1 MTHEEKDAPGA
12 ATPGETMNIP
22 RKTYYTAKEVD
33 DLLMTVTRNSHVNID
48 GGPVYNKEQ
57 VLHLIETLKVENS
70 LLQKRHLQR
79 NRRNGLLRKL
89 RVLRDRFLNRDV
101 TDRESLSKRRK
112 FRH

>member
-57 VLHLIETLKVENS
+57 VLHLIETLKVDDP

-79 NRRNGLLRKL
+79 HRRNGFLRKL
-89 RVLRDRFLNRDV
+89 CVLRDRFLNRNS
-101 TDRESLSKRRK
+101 TDRKPLNKRRK

>member
-1 MTHEEKDAPGA
+1 MAHEEKDAPGA

-48 GGPVYNKEQ
+48 GGPLFNKEE
-57 VLHLIETLKVENS
+57 VLRLVAGFKVDDL

-79 NRRNGLLRKL
+79 NRRNGFLRKL

-101 TDRESLSKRRK
+101 ADRESLSKKGK
-112 FRH
+112 FCH

>member
-12 ATPGETMNIP
+12 ATPGAT
-22 RKTYYTAKEVD
+22 
-33 DLLMTVTRNSHVNID
+33 VNID

-101 TDRESLSKRRK
+101 ADRESLSKRRK